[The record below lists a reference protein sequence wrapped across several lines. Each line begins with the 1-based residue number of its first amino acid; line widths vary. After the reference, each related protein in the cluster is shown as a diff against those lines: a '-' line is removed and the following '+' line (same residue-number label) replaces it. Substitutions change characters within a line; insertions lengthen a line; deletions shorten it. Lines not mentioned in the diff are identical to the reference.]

1 MSNRLLVASLAAA
14 PVPAPHPLVTI
25 RRVRPADTE
34 EVAVLYHAAYDGAW
48 SMREAIDDILGN
60 FGGRCGQLLE
70 GASLVAVHRTS
81 RRILG
86 AVFTVTGA
94 PWPETPQG
102 PFVIDLFSAKAFR
115 RQGIARALMLA
126 AMAAS
131 PGETMALRVE
141 DDNEG
146 ALTLYRSLGFG

>member
-1 MSNRLLVASLAAA
+1 M
-14 PVPAPHPLVTI
+14 
-25 RRVRPADTE
+25 
-34 EVAVLYHAAYDGAW
+34 LYHASYDGAW
-48 SMREAIDDILGN
+48 SMREAIDDIIGN
-60 FGGRCGQLLE
+60 FGGRSGALLE
-70 GASLVAVHRTS
+70 DASLVAVHPTS

-94 PWPETPQG
+94 PWPDAPQG

-131 PGETMALRVE
+131 PGETIALRVE
-141 DDNEG
+141 DDNAG
-146 ALTLYRSLGFG
+146 ALALYRSLGFG